1 MCQRGSPPQ
10 ADAEGLVVDSPQD
23 EGCPGRMQCAPTYI
37 RRDGA
42 AERCRGLGC
51 PQNLESPPKN
61 GGQEVDDHRLERGPG
76 GFRGHDRAWPS
87 EDWFRIPAPR
97 FHEDGLRGNDRR
109 EAQDTSGPRLGCP
122 QIEIVPP
129 RWNTRLRRMPRVWGC
144 PPITRRAGFHG
155 LCPWGNENSP
165 VGRQAKLVIKK
176 CHGLCPWVSTSLI
189 SPQEWGSGG

>member
-1 MCQRGSPPQ
+1 MPLFVCATLVSSTSPWTRGKGPRASLGGCRAQHPALLRRIRDVQRGSPPQ

-23 EGCPGRMQCAPTYI
+23 EGCPGRVHAPLPTFAAPVQRNAAGVWGVPRISNLPPRSKI
-37 RRDGA
+37 RLR
-42 AERCRGLGC
+42 R
-51 PQNLESPPKN
+51 N
-61 GGQEVDDHRLERGPG
+61 GGQEVDDHRLERGPS

-122 QIEIVPP
+122 QIEIIPP

-144 PPITRRAGFHG
+144 PPI
-155 LCPWGNENSP
+155 L
-165 VGRQAKLVIKK
+165 
-176 CHGLCPWVSTSLI
+176 
-189 SPQEWGSGG
+189 